1 MGKYIEVGQ
10 IVNTHGLRGEVKV
23 NPWTDAPEVFEAF
36 DEVYLADG
44 TEYKI
49 ENVRYQKN
57 CARLKLSGVD
67 VIEKA
72 ERLKNKIL
80 MAKREIFDALPEDT
94 YLVADIKGLVVKD
107 EDVVYGT
114 VDDVITTGSNDV
126 YIVKA
131 EGRKDILIP
140 AIKDVILEINVKDGY
155 ILVNMPKGLIDYDF
169 SHTYAFSRNV
179 FRSFALKH
187 FGQSRKE
194 RYNKF

>member
-57 CARLKLSGVD
+57 CALLKLSGVD

-140 AIKDVILEINVKDGY
+140 AIKDVILEINVKEGY
-155 ILVNMPKGLIDYDF
+155 ILVNMPKGLID
-169 SHTYAFSRNV
+169 
-179 FRSFALKH
+179 
-187 FGQSRKE
+187 
-194 RYNKF
+194 